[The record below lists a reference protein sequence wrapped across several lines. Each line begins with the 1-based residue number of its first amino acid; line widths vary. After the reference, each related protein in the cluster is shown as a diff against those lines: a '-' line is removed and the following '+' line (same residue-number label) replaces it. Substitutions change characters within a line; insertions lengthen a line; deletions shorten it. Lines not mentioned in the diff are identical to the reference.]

1 MAGVSTE
8 STDSSSPSTGS
19 RVDQWIKQQ
28 QEDQVKLFL
37 FGSPTNVISSEIIMS
52 SCLSSLIWC
61 CLTANL
67 KNALVKIIL

>member
-28 QEDQVKLFL
+28 QEDQVKLFY
-37 FGSPTNVISSEIIMS
+37 FVAQCMSPTNEINSEKIMHA
-52 SCLSSLIWC
+52 CHPLSG
-61 CLTANL
+61 A
-67 KNALVKIIL
+67 

>member
-28 QEDQVKLFL
+28 QEDQVKLFY
-37 FGSPTNVISSEIIMS
+37 FVAQCMSPTNEINSEMIMHA
-52 SCLSSLIWC
+52 CHPLSG
-61 CLTANL
+61 A
-67 KNALVKIIL
+67 